1 MRPARERPVKSNL
14 EGNLNINTMLSDD
27 KSAAF
32 LPCLTT
38 ARKPVAT
45 NSETSLGVIDTIP
58 FSTSTT
64 ATVPAGGYFSGM
76 ISPSND
82 RDLIKIEVVAGQT
95 YTVTLRGIGID
106 PLDDPFMVLYNNL
119 GQPIIQDDD
128 GGAGTSSLINFTATS
143 TGTYYI
149 AAQSYASS
157 SQPAQGGAYR
167 VDFRQMPTAD
177 SVIDSLSTTATVTV
191 GETLF
196 GFTETSADRDMYRVE
211 LVAGQMYKVEV
222 AGGFDGYGPANREL
236 DTRLAL
242 YDSGGNLVA
251 YNDDVSGSDWSSVL
265 SYYVEEGGTYYVRV
279 LPYSGAIGGY
289 TLDVTNL
296 NIDLTANPLDAIDW
310 GTTLAS
316 NHVTVYFARA
326 GETFGGST
334 SSGWTEY
341 EIAQA
346 MVALEQYENISGL
359 TFSITDASQ
368 NATFR
373 LVTLEDAAFLGRM
386 GPPETTNAGVG
397 EFVLTGFGWDSDAP
411 TVGTSDPDNGGLEQG
426 GFGFI
431 TLIHEFGHG
440 MGLAHPHDGGG
451 SSSVMEGVV
460 GPFYS
465 FGVFNLNQGIYTTM
479 SYNDGWQTHP
489 DALFGNAQLGAAYG
503 YQGTMSAFDIALLQQ
518 KYGANLNFAAGD
530 TVYVLPTENEAGTF
544 WTTIWDAGGID
555 SIVHNGTDRAIIDLT
570 AATLDYSPT
579 GGGVA
584 SFVDGVFGGYTIAN
598 GVVIENAQGGSG
610 NDVIIGNSAGN
621 RLSGGAGDDV
631 ISGGG
636 GFDYLTGGAGKDRFA
651 VDITGS
657 GEITKRGTLAVDVI
671 TDFQRGMDLIDLSG
685 LDANANLDGDQAFT
699 FRGTNANKNAGDLT
713 YKVYENINGAEKA
726 LGLELDGISGKGA
739 AGPVTILFGNVDGGS
754 PDFAMVLMGV
764 NVLTNS
770 DFYAL

>member
-1 MRPARERPVKSNL
+1 
-14 EGNLNINTMLSDD
+14 
-27 KSAAF
+27 
-32 LPCLTT
+32 
-38 ARKPVAT
+38 
-45 NSETSLGVIDTIP
+45 
-58 FSTSTT
+58 
-64 ATVPAGGYFSGM
+64 
-76 ISPSND
+76 
-82 RDLIKIEVVAGQT
+82 
-95 YTVTLRGIGID
+95 
-106 PLDDPFMVLYNNL
+106 
-119 GQPIIQDDD
+119 
-128 GGAGTSSLINFTATS
+128 
-143 TGTYYI
+143 
-149 AAQSYASS
+149 
-157 SQPAQGGAYR
+157 
-167 VDFRQMPTAD
+167 
-177 SVIDSLSTTATVTV
+177 
-191 GETLF
+191 
-196 GFTETSADRDMYRVE
+196 
-211 LVAGQMYKVEV
+211 
-222 AGGFDGYGPANREL
+222 
-236 DTRLAL
+236 
-242 YDSGGNLVA
+242 
-251 YNDDVSGSDWSSVL
+251 
-265 SYYVEEGGTYYVRV
+265 
-279 LPYSGAIGGY
+279 
-289 TLDVTNL
+289 
-296 NIDLTANPLDAIDW
+296 
-310 GTTLAS
+310 
-316 NHVTVYFARA
+316 
-326 GETFGGST
+326 
-334 SSGWTEY
+334 
-341 EIAQA
+341 
-346 MVALEQYENISGL
+346 
-359 TFSITDASQ
+359 
-368 NATFR
+368 
-373 LVTLEDAAFLGRM
+373 
-386 GPPETTNAGVG
+386 
-397 EFVLTGFGWDSDAP
+397 
-411 TVGTSDPDNGGLEQG
+411 
-426 GFGFI
+426 
-431 TLIHEFGHG
+431 
-440 MGLAHPHDGGG
+440 
-451 SSSVMEGVV
+451 
-460 GPFYS
+460 
-465 FGVFNLNQGIYTTM
+465 
-479 SYNDGWQTHP
+479 
-489 DALFGNAQLGAAYG
+489 
-503 YQGTMSAFDIALLQQ
+503 MSAFDIALLQQ